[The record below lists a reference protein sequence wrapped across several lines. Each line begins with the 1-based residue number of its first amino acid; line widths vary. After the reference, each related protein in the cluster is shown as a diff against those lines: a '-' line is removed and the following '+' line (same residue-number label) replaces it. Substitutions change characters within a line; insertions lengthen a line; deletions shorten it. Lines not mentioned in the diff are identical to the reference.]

1 MYEKKTIDLAFFLRE
16 IMCLALFHTIFR
28 SQNDLRLN
36 LNENYIMLTYITLGK
51 RRSGKNVLVPLP
63 ILCYLPVMKRKV

>member
-1 MYEKKTIDLAFFLRE
+1 MDEKKTIDLAFFLRE

-36 LNENYIMLTYITLGK
+36 LNENYIM
-51 RRSGKNVLVPLP
+51 
-63 ILCYLPVMKRKV
+63 